1 MKKIIIKTI
10 SAVLVFVL
18 SILTLSS
25 CGFLLVGKKYPEGY
39 TGGLGGTYGSEYC
52 WVETY
57 AEVLEAIDEL
67 ESYGSTFRNSAFF
80 SYEGE
85 LFDTKYCFIFAG
97 KKHSIKKDKKF
108 SERWAEDIE
117 IRSYGFFEDVS
128 IPELEY
134 SHIEDY
140 DVVDLLSYPL
150 CYKLEEPVDRDSLTY
165 EVSDFIDYG
174 HFGISIYQRD
184 VNLFYITRS
193 KEGEDKKISDEC
205 FNDIYNSMVFIGK
218 DGLYYSENKWNI

>member
-10 SAVLVFVL
+10 SAVLVLVL

-39 TGGLGGTYGSEYC
+39 TGGLGVTYASQIEYC

-140 DVVDLLSYPL
+140 DVVDLL
-150 CYKLEEPVDRDSLTY
+150 
-165 EVSDFIDYG
+165 
-174 HFGISIYQRD
+174 H
-184 VNLFYITRS
+184 
-193 KEGEDKKISDEC
+193 
-205 FNDIYNSMVFIGK
+205 M
-218 DGLYYSENKWNI
+218 

>member
-1 MKKIIIKTI
+1 M
-10 SAVLVFVL
+10 L

-140 DVVDLLSYPL
+140 DVIELRSEYVF
-150 CYKLEEPVDRDSLTY
+150 YKLEEPVDRDSLTY
-165 EVSDFIDYG
+165 KVSDSGGYSW
-174 HFGISIYQRD
+174 ISIYQGG
-184 VNLFYITRS
+184 VNLFHINRS
-193 KEGEDKKISDEC
+193 KEREYKKISDEC
-205 FNDIYNSMVFIGK
+205 FNAIYNSMVFTGK
-218 DGLYYSENKWNI
+218 DGLYYSENK